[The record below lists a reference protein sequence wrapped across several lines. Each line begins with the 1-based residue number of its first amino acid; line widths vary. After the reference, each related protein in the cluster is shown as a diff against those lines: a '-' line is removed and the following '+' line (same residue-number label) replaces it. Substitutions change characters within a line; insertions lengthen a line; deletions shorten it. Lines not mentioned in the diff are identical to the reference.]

1 MVVKMSQLV
10 KSVMAKD
17 TGQRKIIDDFR
28 PIYRDMVS
36 ITETMTRND
45 IHIAQV
51 YDIRATIGARVAV
64 SDYDAVKEGQDVL
77 KEAIKRTKEQIIE
90 AVFGEFRED
99 FMRLEMALYDR
110 DFQKSRI
117 ILDEFRNKMFSD
129 E

>member
-1 MVVKMSQLV
+1 MSQLV

>member
-1 MVVKMSQLV
+1 MSQLV

-28 PIYRDMVS
+28 PIYRDIVS
-36 ITETMTRND
+36 INEAITRSD

-51 YDIRATIGARVAV
+51 YDIRAIIGSRVMV
-64 SDYDAVKEGQDVL
+64 MYDEDQGAL
-77 KEAIKRTKEQIIE
+77 KEAINRTKQQIIE

-117 ILDEFRNKMFSD
+117 ILDEFRNKMFS
-129 E
+129 EE